1 MAVDSILH
9 SGSFADYD
17 GNEIKVTFYKW
28 VDLNAVPDSISFGV
42 VTASKLVKVWSR
54 TGTAVIDDSEVD
66 WLTVRY
72 IRGTPMPGSNEYIYT
87 YSIMVQAND
96 SGAPR
101 RTSLTV
107 YIEDGEGAG
116 TTTMQIP
123 VYQNG

>member
-9 SGSFADYD
+9 SGSFSDYD

-28 VDLNAVPDSISFGV
+28 VDLNVVPDSLSFGV
-42 VTASKLVKVWSR
+42 GAASTFVKAWSK
-54 TGTAVIDDSEVD
+54 TGSAVIDDSAVD

-72 IRGTPMPGSNEYIYT
+72 IRGTPIPGSNEYIYT
-87 YSIMVQAND
+87 YSIMVQANN

-101 RTSLTV
+101 RTTLTV

-116 TTTMQIP
+116 TTTMEIP